1 MLNRIRYLIMLKSN
15 ISYVYSHKCLKIKI
29 NSDGDSSLEE
39 MLNMHNVV
47 ILITSVFN
55 KSHNYYYC

>member
-1 MLNRIRYLIMLKSN
+1 MLKSN
-15 ISYVYSHKCLKIKI
+15 ISYVYSQKCLKIKI

-55 KSHNYYYC
+55 KSHNYYYY